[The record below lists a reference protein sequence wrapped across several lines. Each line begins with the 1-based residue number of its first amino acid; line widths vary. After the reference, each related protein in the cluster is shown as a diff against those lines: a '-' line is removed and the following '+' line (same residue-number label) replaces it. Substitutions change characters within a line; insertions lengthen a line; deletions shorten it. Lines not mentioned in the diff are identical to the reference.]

1 MKKYNDGTVTRR
13 VAVIGKPNEYQHLE
27 YLAIGAGTA
36 VYKSNEYDYV
46 RSNDI
51 KLIYFLKLNT
61 MEWWQ
66 L

>member
-46 RSNDI
+46 RSNEI
-51 KLIYFLKLNT
+51 
-61 MEWWQ
+61 
-66 L
+66 